1 MEYMRLG
8 ELLIAAGAITQEQ
21 LERGMEL
28 QKKSR
33 ERLGTALIKNGIITE
48 AQLIEALQ
56 MQLGIEFIDLT
67 KVTIPTDMAQALPR
81 NLAKQHNVV
90 PVRMEKDTLY
100 LAMSDPLNFFAT
112 GEIKKVVR
120 KRIVPMV
127 ATASG
132 VEHAIQVLYSNEG
145 AAKAIERT

>member
-1 MEYMRLG
+1 
-8 ELLIAAGAITQEQ
+8 
-21 LERGMEL
+21 MEL

-67 KVTIPTDMAQALPR
+67 KVTIPTDMAQVLPR

-100 LAMSDPLNFFAT
+100 LAMSDPLNFYAT